1 MKPLYG
7 EPRAAQGEPG
17 AARADRLPDAPP
29 DLPDLY
35 FPEADMVLFD
45 PEKHLSPLSLVQGA
59 NDAFLPL
66 ARAARVNPGLV
77 LIPGDEDCKALW
89 ERYSMPEHIRDHS
102 ARVAEMAEALVRRAV
117 VLGMKVNVEAVRAA
131 GLLHDLGK
139 AWSISRGGNHAQLG
153 AAWVMRE
160 TRNAPIARA
169 VLFHVFWPF
178 PEKCDEAHFMIAA
191 VIYADKRTLHDGFVS
206 LEDRHA
212 DLLERYGVNEAARG
226 RIQAAHMQGVRI
238 EENLSRR
245 LGLELHDH
253 VPEQG
258 RLVLR

>member
-1 MKPLYG
+1 LKPSFG
-7 EPRAAQGEPG
+7 ETRATQGEPG
-17 AARADRLPDAPP
+17 VARANRVPDVLP

-45 PEKHLSPLSLVQGA
+45 SEKHLCPFSRDQGG
-59 NDAFLPL
+59 DALLPL
-66 ARAARVNPGLV
+66 ARAARANPELA
-77 LIPGDEDCKALW
+77 LIPRDEDCKALW
-89 ERYSMPEHIRDHS
+89 DRYSMLAHIRDHS
-102 ARVAEMAEALVRRAV
+102 AKVAEMAEALARRAV
-117 VLGMKVNVEAVRAA
+117 DLGMKVNVEAVRAA

-139 AWSISRGGNHAQLG
+139 TWSISKGGHHAQLG

-178 PEKCDEAHFMIAA
+178 PEKDDETHFMIAA

-212 DLLERYGVNEAARG
+212 DLLERYGVNGAVRG
-226 RIQAAHMQGVRI
+226 RILTAHMQGRRI
-238 EENLSRR
+238 EEKLSRR
-245 LGLELHDH
+245 LGLRLDDYI
-253 VPEQG
+253 PGQG
-258 RLVLR
+258 RLVRR